1 MIKHPLVNLWFFL
14 GYSFSLL
21 FSTTYFGLGIYFL
34 IFLVIIWLNKK
45 YFIQVLQGLKPIV
58 YYLPIMI
65 ILYFIF
71 SLFLTDNTLGIILN
85 EAIFGCL
92 KLFLMVG
99 AMMFFFES
107 IQNQDIVIIARSIWV
122 RLNKPWK
129 WVEDF
134 FLFLGMT
141 LRFYPTFQSN
151 WQLLRNTRK
160 SLGLEADLS
169 YLGQVKIAAKEMPGL
184 LIHQLRRADDIAM
197 AMKLRGY
204 GKQFPRGVTYPTIF
218 NAVHLIQIILI
229 SSIYWVIHTI
239 ATI

>member
-1 MIKHPLVNLWFFL
+1 M
-14 GYSFSLL
+14 
-21 FSTTYFGLGIYFL
+21 
-34 IFLVIIWLNKK
+34 
-45 YFIQVLQGLKPIV
+45 QVLHRLKPII
-58 YYLPIMI
+58 YYFPIMI

-92 KLFLMVG
+92 KLFFMVG
-99 AMMFFFES
+99 AMMLFFES
-107 IQNQDIVIIARSIWV
+107 TQSQDIVIIARSVWV
-122 RLNKPWK
+122 RLNKPWQ

-160 SLGLEADLS
+160 SLGLEEDLS

-184 LIHQLRRADDIAM
+184 LIYQLQRADDIAM

-204 GKQFPRGVTYPTIF
+204 GKQFPRGVTYPIISK
-218 NAVHLIQIILI
+218 AVHLIQIILI
-229 SSIYWVIHTI
+229 SFVYWTIHTFAKI
-239 ATI
+239 

>member
-14 GYSFSLL
+14 SYSFSLL
-21 FSTTYFGLGIYFL
+21 LSTTYFGLGIYLL

-129 WVEDF
+129 WVEHF

>member
-1 MIKHPLVNLWFFL
+1 L

-21 FSTTYFGLGIYFL
+21 LSTTYFGLGIYFL

-169 YLGQVKIAAKEMPGL
+169 YLGQVKIAAKGMPGL

>member
-21 FSTTYFGLGIYFL
+21 LSTTYFGLGIYFL

-45 YFIQVLQGLKPIV
+45 YLVQVLQGLKPIV
-58 YYLPIMI
+58 YYFPIMI

-99 AMMFFFES
+99 TMMFFFES
-107 IQNQDIVIIARSIWV
+107 TQSQDIVIIARSIWV
-122 RLNKPWK
+122 TLNKPWK

-218 NAVHLIQIILI
+218 KAVHLIQIILI